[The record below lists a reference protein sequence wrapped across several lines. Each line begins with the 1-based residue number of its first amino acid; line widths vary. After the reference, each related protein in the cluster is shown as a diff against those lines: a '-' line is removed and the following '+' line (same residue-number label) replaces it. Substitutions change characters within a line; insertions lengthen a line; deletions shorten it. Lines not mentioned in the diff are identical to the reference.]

1 MPLETPRH
9 STELHCEVYHNHTD
23 CTEANNIEDRYLK
36 FGTSGKRLCKH
47 CESLGDRDGFVKE
60 TMKYKTMAHGLVGG
74 SPVGFLGGISGFFS
88 E

>member
-1 MPLETPRH
+1 
-9 STELHCEVYHNHTD
+9 
-23 CTEANNIEDRYLK
+23 LK

-74 SPVGFLGGISGFFS
+74 SPVGLLGRISGFFS